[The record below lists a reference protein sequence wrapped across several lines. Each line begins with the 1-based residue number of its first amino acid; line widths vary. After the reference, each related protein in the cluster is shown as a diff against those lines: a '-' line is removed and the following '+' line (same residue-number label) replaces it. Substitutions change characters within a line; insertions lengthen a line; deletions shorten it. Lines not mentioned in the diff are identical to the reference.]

1 MYDSNLFQTNK
12 SKTVYNSHLIMS
24 NSPLHSPR
32 RDQIGNK
39 TPSTASR
46 LWFIFIIS
54 FSIYLG
60 WHYSANNI
68 GIWFLCSLTMATL
81 LLNIGWLIFSKIS
94 EQYDPV
100 ELFTYLNE
108 EE

>member
-1 MYDSNLFQTNK
+1 MYDSNLFQTDK

-39 TPSTASR
+39 TPSAASR

-60 WHYSANNI
+60 WHYSANNM